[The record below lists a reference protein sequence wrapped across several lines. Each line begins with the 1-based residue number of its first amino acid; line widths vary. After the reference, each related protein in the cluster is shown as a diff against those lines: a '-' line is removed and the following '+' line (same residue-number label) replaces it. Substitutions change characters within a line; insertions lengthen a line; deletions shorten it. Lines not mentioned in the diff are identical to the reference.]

1 MSRFLFRIGHFAG
14 SHPWRVL
21 AAWAVIATSVVLL
34 NGAFGGESTEEF
46 SIPGAESQRAAD
58 ALEARFPQETLYTS
72 TIVFHSPEGLR
83 DRRAEAAISQ
93 AVSRVAA
100 ADHVVGVNVPSTPM
114 RQR

>member
-1 MSRFLFRIGHFAG
+1 MHARVSSRPDGPLLVVSRPPLLPKGTAMSRFLFRIGHFAG

-34 NGAFGGESTEEF
+34 NSAFGGALTEEF

-72 TIVFHSPEGLR
+72 TI
-83 DRRAEAAISQ
+83 
-93 AVSRVAA
+93 
-100 ADHVVGVNVPSTPM
+100 
-114 RQR
+114 